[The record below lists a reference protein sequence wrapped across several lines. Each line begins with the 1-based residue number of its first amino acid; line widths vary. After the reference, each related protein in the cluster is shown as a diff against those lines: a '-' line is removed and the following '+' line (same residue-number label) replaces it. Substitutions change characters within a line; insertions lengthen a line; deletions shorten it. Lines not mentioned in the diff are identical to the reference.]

1 MAESGEQVTAT
12 AEEAVPPPR
21 LFVTDG
27 CPYVLKVLTFLAEA
41 RLQDKVVITAD
52 SPENRAYVTEKAGKP
67 ASFPALDLPDKI
79 IQFPDEDEIISLLA
93 EQNGVDVASLQVFN
107 QYITGVFPRYGKMM
121 GYLIRREGGWPK
133 VFPAIG
139 VRNVLVLGA
148 SGMAGQRLA
157 QEARMRGH
165 KVTCA
170 SRSGDVQVDAND
182 TTQLAAALKQASID
196 VALVAL
202 GPSRTDASAAP
213 LVDTYKSIVAA
224 ARDSNTRL
232 FFVGGAGSLRV
243 AEGGPMV
250 MDTPDFPAFVKNE
263 AQQHADALQFL
274 QTVDDVSWTYLS
286 PAPQF
291 SPGKRTKTFKLGA
304 DTIIG
309 GSISAEDFAFAA
321 LDEVETPKHDKQR
334 WAVAY

>member
-1 MAESGEQVTAT
+1 MTESGEKASTT
-12 AEEAVPPPR
+12 EEAVPPPR

-27 CPYVLKVLTFLAEA
+27 CPYVLKVLMFLAEA
-41 RLQDKVVITAD
+41 RLQDKVVITND
-52 SPENRAYVTEKAGKP
+52 SPEHRAYVTDKAGKP
-67 ASFPALDLPDKI
+67 ASFPALELPDRI
-79 IQFPDEDEIISLLA
+79 IQFPDEDEIISMLA
-93 EQNGVDVASLQVFN
+93 EQNGIDMSKLHVFN

-121 GYLIRREGGWPK
+121 GYVIQHEGGWPK

-182 TTQLAAALKQASID
+182 TTNLADAFKQASTD

-213 LVDTYKSIVAA
+213 LVETYKSIVAA

-243 AEGGPMV
+243 EEGGPMLL
-250 MDTPDFPAFVKNE
+250 DTPTFPEFVKNE
-263 AQQHADALQFL
+263 AKQHADALEFL
-274 QTVDDVSWTYLS
+274 QTVDDVLWTYLS
-286 PAPQF
+286 PPPQF
-291 SPGKRTKTFKLGA
+291 SPGSRTKTFKLGK
-304 DTIIG
+304 DVIIG
-309 GSISAEDFAFAA
+309 GSISAEDYAFAA

-334 WAVAY
+334 FTIAY